1 MKIAITGGTGFL
13 GQTLVRLL
21 LEKGHEPVILT
32 RHPHKSDGKVPQI
45 GYLGKGDRPER
56 QLGRVDAFVNLAGT
70 SINDGRWT
78 DGRKAE
84 ILDSRLRATSEVLR
98 IMNVLPHKPEV
109 LVNASAV
116 GIYPFS
122 ETGTFT
128 EEAPQGDG
136 FLPGVVR
143 EWEWKA
149 QQAEEAGIRTVF
161 MRFGILLGRGGG
173 ALPLISLPYRLFA
186 GGTVG
191 TGRQW
196 VSWIHVEDAA
206 RVILFAIENSSLS
219 GPVNTV
225 APGALRMKDFGKEVG
240 RALGRPHWIP
250 APSFALKAALGE
262 KSEIVLQ
269 GQRVVPARL
278 EAAGFRFRYPDARSA
293 LREIYADEK

>member
-13 GQTLVRLL
+13 GRTLVRLL
-21 LEKGHEPVILT
+21 QETGHEPVILT
-32 RHPHKSDGKVPQI
+32 RNPENSNRDVQQV
-45 GYLGKGDRPER
+45 GYLHRDSRPESE
-56 QLGRVDAFVNLAGT
+56 LGTVDAIVNLAGT

-78 DGRKAE
+78 EERKAA
-84 ILDSRLRATSEVLR
+84 ILESRIRTTSEVLR
-98 IMNVLPHKPEV
+98 IIRALPEKPKV

-116 GIYPFS
+116 GVYPYS
-122 ETGTFT
+122 EKAVFT
-128 EEAPQGDG
+128 EDSPQGDG

-149 QQAEEAGIRTVF
+149 QAAEDVGVRTAF

-191 TGRQW
+191 SGRQW

-206 RVILFAIENSSLS
+206 RAILFALESDSIS

-240 RALGRPHWIP
+240 RALGRPHWMP
-250 APSFALKAALGE
+250 APAFALKAALGE
-262 KSEIVLQ
+262 KSEIVLK
-269 GQRVVPARL
+269 GQHVVPKRL
-278 EAAGFRFRYPDARSA
+278 EQAGFRFKFPDARSA
-293 LREIYADEK
+293 LEEIYQA

>member
-13 GQTLVRLL
+13 GRTLVRLL
-21 LEKGHEPVILT
+21 IENGHEPVILT
-32 RHPHKSDGKVPQI
+32 RNPGNYGGPAREI
-45 GYLGKGDRPER
+45 GYLRDGSRPELE
-56 QLGRVDAFVNLAGT
+56 LGETDAIVNLAGT

-78 DGRKAE
+78 DERKADIRE
-84 ILDSRLRATSEVLR
+84 SRIRATAEVLR
-98 IMNVLPHKPEV
+98 IIRALPVKPEV

-116 GIYPFS
+116 GVYPYS
-122 ETGTFT
+122 ETDVFT
-128 EEAPQGDG
+128 EDSRQGDG

-149 QQAEEAGIRTVF
+149 RSAEEFGVRTVF

-191 TGRQW
+191 SGRQW

-206 RVILFAIENSSLS
+206 RAILFAIEAGSLS

-225 APGALRMKDFGKEVG
+225 APGAVRMKDFGKEVG
-240 RALGRPHWIP
+240 RALGRPHWMP
-250 APSFALKAALGE
+250 APSFALKAALGQ
-262 KSEIVLQ
+262 KSEIVLK
-269 GQRVVPARL
+269 GQHVVPARL
-278 EAAGFRFRYPDARSA
+278 REAGFEFQFPEVRSA
-293 LREIYADEK
+293 LEYIYQA